1 MVEVFSKAGFFYAL
15 YTKTAFCC
23 LLDMKFNINIPES
36 LNDITLGQYQKFLK
50 IEEPTSEDLLKCFM
64 NLNLEGIGKMKDKD
78 VTKLTA
84 HINSLFEQTP
94 EQERRFDLN
103 GTPYG
108 FIPDLDNI
116 TYGENKDVTT
126 YISDWDKMNKAMT
139 VLYRPVTFSSNG
151 KYLIEDYKGTRERCE
166 SMKKMPLG
174 EVFGALLF
182 FWTLTNDLLRHIPNY
197 IQKQLKEQQT
207 QGLLS
212 EENGEAIRSL
222 TYSLKVKLEELLV
235 FPQIHQFQS
244 THSTAV

>member
-1 MVEVFSKAGFFYAL
+1 
-15 YTKTAFCC
+15 
-23 LLDMKFNINIPES
+23 MKFNINVPES

-64 NLNLEGIGKMKDKD
+64 NLNLDGIGKMKDKD
-78 VTKLTA
+78 VDKLTT
-84 HINSLFEQTP
+84 HINSLFEQQP
-94 EQERRFDLN
+94 EQKRRFDLN

-139 VLYRPVTFSSNG
+139 VLYRPVIFGTVRDNG
-151 KYLIEDYKGTRERCE
+151 KYLIEEYKGTRERSE
-166 SMKKMPLG
+166 SMKEMPLG
-174 EVFGALLF
+174 EVMGALLF
-182 FWTLTNDLLRHIPNY
+182 FWTLTNDLLKHIPNY

-212 EENGEAIRSL
+212 EENGEAIRKL

-235 FPQIHQFQS
+235 FPKTHQLQS
-244 THSTAV
+244 TRSTAV